1 MIKSVTSIV
10 LNNFTNDSR
19 VLKENTSLHK
29 AGYKVT
35 VVALYE
41 NSLNEYD
48 EINNVSVHRIKLKSR
63 KWSKNKFIQLLK
75 YIEFTYKVVN
85 KYKNSDVIHC
95 NDLDALVIG
104 VIIKKIYNKNIKI
117 VYDAHEYETETNA
130 LHGIQKKFVKWLEKN
145 LIKDA
150 DAVITVSNS
159 IANEYVKLYNI
170 KKPSLVLNAPFYKEV
185 KKTNLFREKFAIQD
199 NQTIFLYQGNIG
211 AGRGIDILLDTFKEL
226 DKKNVIIFMGYGKV
240 DRIKELSEKYE
251 NIFFHEAV
259 QPDILLNYTSAADFG
274 ISTIEASCLSY
285 KYCLPN
291 KMFEYIMA
299 EVPVIVSD
307 LPEMKNIVQNN
318 HIGIIMKSNDKEGI
332 KKAITEAIT
341 LDQNQLKHNLQN
353 LKKIYNWEEQEK
365 ILLKVYKEL
374 FR

>member
-1 MIKSVTSIV
+1 MKITSIV

-19 VLKENTSLHK
+19 VLKENSSLSN
-29 AGYKVT
+29 AGYDVT
-35 VVALYE
+35 IVALYDNGLQE
-41 NSLNEYD
+41 QE
-48 EINNVSVHRIKLKSR
+48 EINDFRVHRIKLKSR
-63 KWSKNKFIQLLK
+63 KWSKNKFVQLLK

-104 VIIKKIYNKNIKI
+104 VIIKRIYNKNIKI

-130 LHGIQKKFVKWLEKN
+130 LHGIQKKFVKWLEKS

-150 DAVITVSNS
+150 DAVITVSDS

-170 KKPSLVLNAPFYKEV
+170 KKPSLVLNTPFYKEV
-185 KKTNLFREKFAIQD
+185 KKTNLFREKFDIQD
-199 NQTIFLYQGNIG
+199 NQTIFLYQGNLG

-240 DRIKELSEKYE
+240 DRIKELSKEYE

-259 QPDILLNYTSAADFG
+259 HPDILLNYTSAADFG

-318 HIGIIMKSNDKEGI
+318 HIGIIMKSNDKKGI
-332 KKAITEAIT
+332 KEAIIEAIT
-341 LDQNQLKHNLQN
+341 LDQSQLKHNLQN